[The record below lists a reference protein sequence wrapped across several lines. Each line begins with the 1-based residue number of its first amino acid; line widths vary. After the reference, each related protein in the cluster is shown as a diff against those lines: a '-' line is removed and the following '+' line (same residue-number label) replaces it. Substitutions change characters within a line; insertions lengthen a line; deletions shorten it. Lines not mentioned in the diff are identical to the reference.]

1 MRRDLE
7 SLVSELKFTQ
17 LTKFTKLTN
26 WPIIGAYKP
35 QSLNDITFTSKIRN
49 ILTFYR
55 SSHDNILLVVDFN
68 MTPNNPKLDGLIGY
82 HNLCNL
88 ISEPAFSKS
97 IDSICTDN
105 FLINIE
111 TRFMRTL
118 TSEIGILRIS

>member
-7 SLVSELKFTQ
+7 ALVSELKFTQ

-26 WPIIGAYKP
+26 WPIIAAYKP

-49 ILTFYR
+49 ILTFYH

-68 MTPNNPKLDGLIGY
+68 MTPNNPKLDGLIGN

-88 ISEPAFSKS
+88 ISEPTFSES

-118 TSEIGILRIS
+118 TSKLVY